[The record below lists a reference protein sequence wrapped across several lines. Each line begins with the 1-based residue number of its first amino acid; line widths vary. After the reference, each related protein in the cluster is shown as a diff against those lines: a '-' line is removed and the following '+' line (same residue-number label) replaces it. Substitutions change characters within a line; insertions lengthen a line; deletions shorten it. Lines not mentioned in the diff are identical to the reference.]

1 MALRIEKKKKNGES
15 VCWRSVAV
23 SRVRCGCGGP
33 GVAPVL
39 SRLQVVV
46 FLFLFF
52 FFFLFFF
59 LEGLD
64 SNGSRE
70 L

>member
-1 MALRIEKKKKNGES
+1 M
-15 VCWRSVAV
+15 

-33 GVAPVL
+33 GAAPVL
-39 SRLQVVV
+39 SRLPVVLFL

-52 FFFLFFF
+52 FFFFFF
-59 LEGLD
+59 GEGLD

-70 L
+70 P